1 MKKDTKKDRKK
12 LFSGKDIFVILL
24 SVIAL
29 TVLVLIIFKSNE
41 SAKKQQEELD
51 KLSEGLAN
59 LTVQYK
65 EEEVSDNLVVNE
77 INQGG
82 WVELYNKG
90 NKSIDLSGYSVAVD
104 GEDAIVIPNNT
115 EMPAGNYYV
124 IELGQKLQ
132 IATKQI
138 FTIYDAGE
146 EVIVKVMIPDLQ
158 SGESYG
164 CIEDGSIE
172 KSILTASKGESN
184 KQSTII
190 TTGKLEFSVPGGF
203 YNENFQLT
211 MTAPEGCSI
220 YYMLDGSEPTTDS
233 MEYENPISV
242 VNTSGSNVVYAADA
256 ILGSTFVPSSIHK
269 CMVVRAIAVN
279 LQGRTVDEKTESYF
293 IGLKNA
299 SDYVGL
305 SVISISTNPENMFDY
320 FEGIYVKGQTYENA
334 LARGEN
340 ANESANYLNGW
351 SKTANIEY
359 FEPEKDKTFESK
371 MELSILNDYSV
382 HTAQKSM
389 AMTSET
395 AGVTEGSSLHAYFNE
410 ESGRIL
416 LQTNRRDN
424 SYKVREYLAA
434 KLLSNRELGVAQL
447 KPCIVFLDGEYWGV
461 YMLRQNYDCEYIA
474 QNYQVESD
482 NVMLLSEGTAKDYS
496 YQVSFSD
503 FYNNVVNSDLSVQ
516 ANYDV
521 IK

>member
-41 SAKKQQEELD
+41 SAKKQQEELG

-115 EMPAGNYYV
+115 EMSAGNYYV

-138 FTIYDAGE
+138 FTIFDAGE

-164 CIEDGSIE
+164 CISDGSIE
-172 KSILTASKGESN
+172 KSIMTASKGESN

-203 YNENFQLT
+203 YNENFQLA

-220 YYMLDGSEPTTDS
+220 YYTLDGSEPTADS
-233 MEYENPISV
+233 MEYENPITIY
-242 VNTSGSNVVYAADA
+242 NPSGSNVVYAA
-256 ILGSTFVPSSIHK
+256 LGVSEGTYVPSSINK
-269 CMVVRAIAVN
+269 CMVVRAICIDE
-279 LQGRTVDEKTESYF
+279 QGRKSEIKTESYF
-293 IGLKNA
+293 IGLENA
-299 SDYVGL
+299 SDYVDFP
-305 SVISISTNPENMFDY
+305 VISIATNPDNLFDY
-320 FEGIYVKGQTYENA
+320 FEGIYVRGRAYEDA
-334 LARGEN
+334 LAKGGDGG
-340 ANESANYLNGW
+340 AAANYFNDW
-351 SKTANIEY
+351 KKMVHVEY
-359 FEPEKDKTFESK
+359 FEPEKDKTFSGDLN
-371 MELSILNDYSV
+371 LSI
-382 HTAQKSM
+382 
-389 AMTSET
+389 
-395 AGVTEGSSLHAYFNE
+395 
-410 ESGRIL
+410 
-416 LQTNRRDN
+416 
-424 SYKVREYLAA
+424 VR
-434 KLLSNRELGVAQL
+434 
-447 KPCIVFLDGEYWGV
+447 
-461 YMLRQNYDCEYIA
+461 
-474 QNYQVESD
+474 
-482 NVMLLSEGTAKDYS
+482 
-496 YQVSFSD
+496 
-503 FYNNVVNSDLSVQ
+503 
-516 ANYDV
+516 
-521 IK
+521 